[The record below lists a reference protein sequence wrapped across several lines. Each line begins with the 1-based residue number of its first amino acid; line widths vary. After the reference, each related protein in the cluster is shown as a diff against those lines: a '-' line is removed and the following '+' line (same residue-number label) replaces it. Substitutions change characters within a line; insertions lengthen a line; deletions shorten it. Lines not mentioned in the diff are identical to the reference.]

1 MLVGTILRAK
11 KKKTK
16 ATTHLF
22 SMRSSKGLERMLWI
36 ATRAIFNTSVSKQT
50 ILNLACSVIHPTPD
64 EQKQIIILLTAKQ
77 TWFIELL
84 IQFRQFLATKTLFL
98 RCHCLALFTRAP
110 FGAAD
115 SSSHISLICITWLTF
130 FLQIDWFLARRIR
143 GFKLKWLNS
152 AHYAKSIFFTQ
163 TDAARRSKGWCYK
176 YALLCDCEPSPY
188 LMS

>member
-16 ATTHLF
+16 AKTHLF

-36 ATRAIFNTSVSKQT
+36 ATRAILNTSVSKQT

-98 RCHCLALFTRAP
+98 RCHCLALFTR
-110 FGAAD
+110 
-115 SSSHISLICITWLTF
+115 CCRF
-130 FLQIDWFLARRIR
+130 FLLHLVDLYHLTHSLPDRLVLGKEDTRV
-143 GFKLKWLNS
+143 
-152 AHYAKSIFFTQ
+152 Q
-163 TDAARRSKGWCYK
+163 TEMVELRS
-176 YALLCDCEPSPY
+176 LR
-188 LMS
+188 

>member
-16 ATTHLF
+16 ATTHQF
-22 SMRSSKGLERMLWI
+22 SMRSSKGLEPMLWI

-98 RCHCLALFTRAP
+98 SYHCLALFPRAP

-115 SSSHISLICITWLTF
+115 SSSCISLICITWLTL
-130 FLQIDWFLARRIR
+130 FLIDWFFARRIR

-152 AHYAKSIFFTQ
+152 AHYAKSNSNRCCKEIQ
-163 TDAARRSKGWCYK
+163 R
-176 YALLCDCEPSPY
+176 
-188 LMS
+188 LML

>member
-16 ATTHLF
+16 AKTHLF

-36 ATRAIFNTSVSKQT
+36 ATRAILNTSVSKQT

-84 IQFRQFLATKTLFL
+84 IQFRQFVATKTLFL
-98 RCHCLALFTRAP
+98 SCHCLALFTRAP

-115 SSSHISLICITWLTF
+115 SSSCISLICITWLTL
-130 FLQIDWFLARRIR
+130 FLIDWFLARRIR

-152 AHYAKSIFFTQ
+152 PHYVKSNSNRCCKEIQ
-163 TDAARRSKGWCYK
+163 R
-176 YALLCDCEPSPY
+176 
-188 LMS
+188 LML

>member
-22 SMRSSKGLERMLWI
+22 SMRSSKGLERVLWI

-98 RCHCLALFTRAP
+98 SYHCLALFPRAP

-115 SSSHISLICITWLTF
+115 SSSCISLICITWLTL
-130 FLQIDWFLARRIR
+130 FLIDWFLARRIR

-152 AHYAKSIFFTQ
+152 AHYVKSNSNRCCKEIQ
-163 TDAARRSKGWCYK
+163 R
-176 YALLCDCEPSPY
+176 
-188 LMS
+188 LML